1 MGRSYSELVKLKTFE
16 ERYGYLRLHGRVG
29 ETTFGYNR
37 YLNQLIYRS
46 QRWRILRNEII
57 IRDHGCDLGIQGYD
71 IYGKIIIHHMNPLTL
86 EEVNTNSKLIF
97 DPEFLISTSFKT
109 HNAIHFG
116 DESLLP
122 QLPIERRPN
131 DTSPW
136 LIKYEGGA

>member
-1 MGRSYSELVKLKTFE
+1 MTRSYSQLIKLDTFE
-16 ERYGYLRLHGRVG
+16 ERYRYLRLHGQVG
-29 ETTFGYNR
+29 ETTFGYDR

-46 QRWRILRNEII
+46 QRWRSLRNKII

-71 IYGKIIIHHMNPLTL
+71 IYAKIMIHHMNPLTL
-86 EEVNTNSKLIF
+86 EDVHVNSHLIF
-97 DPEFLISTSFKT
+97 DPEFLICTSFKT

-116 DESLLP
+116 DESLPP

-136 LIKYEGGA
+136 LINYEGGA